1 MFIFLCPIF
10 RFHFQ
15 FILFYFLYISS
26 DKVLIHVYLFC
37 IFSYANCVFYDVA
50 FWPVDTCVTM
60 LCFFSIRDIVSSLL
74 GYMDKCAEV
83 FGLNTPDLIDI

>member
-1 MFIFLCPIF
+1 MPYLPIPF
-10 RFHFQ
+10 PVY
-15 FILFYFLYISS
+15 FILFLYISS

-37 IFSYANCVFYDVA
+37 IFSYANCLFYDVA
-50 FWPVDTCVTM
+50 FWPVDTCVTR
-60 LCFFSIRDIVSSLL
+60 LCFFSIRDIVSRLL